1 MINLENTKKIY
12 FIGIGGIGMSALAGI
27 AKAKGFEVA
36 GSDSNDIYDPS
47 KAVLDK
53 YGIKYHIG
61 FDLKNI
67 VDFNLSTNDL
77 MVVGAATDKDNPELK
92 YAQEQNFKIAGYPE
106 LLGVLV
112 SDKKRI
118 VVVGTHGKGTTS
130 GLISFALKGLEDS
143 GFFVGAVLTDIK
155 TNFYY
160 GSGKYFVI
168 EGDEYRSG
176 IDDQKPKFAYYNPDF
191 LLINNIEFDHP
202 DIYKDLDAFKKPFI
216 DLVSGMNEE
225 TTIIYNADDLNVLD
239 VISHTKAKK
248 IPFSLTEQK
257 NYKLPG
263 KPYAYDYLAAK
274 TTLETLGFNFQDF
287 EQYFKDYTGVK
298 RRYETIYDGNITI
311 IDDYAHHP
319 TAVRETLEAT
329 KEKYPNRRIVC
340 FFEPH
345 TYSRTKETLSD
356 LERAFNSADL
366 AYIAEVY
373 PAREQKLESSITGQD
388 VVNKVVE
395 FNKNTYFVLDKQ
407 DALSKYRQQ
416 KKDGDVVIVMAV
428 GSFNTLVD
436 DLKKEFGA

>member
-12 FIGIGGIGMSALAGI
+12 FLGIGGIGMSALAGI
-27 AKAKGFEVA
+27 AKAKGFDVA
-36 GSDSNDIYDPS
+36 GSDSSDIYDPS
-47 KAVLDK
+47 KSVLDN
-53 YGIKYHIG
+53 YAIKYHIG

-77 MVVGAATDKDNPELK
+77 VVVGAATDKENPELK
-92 YAQEQNFKIAGYPE
+92 YAQEQNLNIVGYPE

-130 GLISFALKGLEDS
+130 GLISFALKALEDS
-143 GFFVGAVLTDIK
+143 GFFVGAVLTDLQ

-160 GSGKYFVI
+160 GSGKHFVI

-176 IDDQKPKFAYYNPDF
+176 VDDQKPKFAYYNPDL

-216 DLVSGMNEE
+216 ELVSGMGEDK
-225 TTIIYNADDLNVLD
+225 IIVYNADDTNVLD
-239 VISHTKAKK
+239 VVSKSKAKK
-248 IPFSLTEQK
+248 VPFSLKEQK

-274 TTLETLGFNFQDF
+274 TTLETLGFEFSEF
-287 EQYFKDYTGVK
+287 EKYFVEYTGVK

-319 TAVRETLEAT
+319 TAVKETLEAT
-329 KEKYPNRRIVC
+329 REKYPNRRIVC

-356 LERAFNSADL
+356 LEKAFNSADL
-366 AYIAEVY
+366 VYIAEVY

-388 VVNKVVE
+388 VVNKVLE
-395 FNKNTYFVLDKQ
+395 FNKNTFYVSDKQ
-407 DALSKYRQQ
+407 DALNKYRQQ
-416 KKDGDVVIVMAV
+416 RKDGDVVIVMAV
-428 GSFNTLVD
+428 GSFNTLVF